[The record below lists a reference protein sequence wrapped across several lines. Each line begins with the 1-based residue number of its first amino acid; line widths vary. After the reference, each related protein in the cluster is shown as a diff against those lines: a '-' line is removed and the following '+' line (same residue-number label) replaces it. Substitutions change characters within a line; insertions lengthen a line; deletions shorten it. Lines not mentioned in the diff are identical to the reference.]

1 MPSQVAAP
9 ILTEKMQTFVRE
21 YLIDL
26 NATAAAIRTGY
37 SKKTAHAIG
46 WEMLRKPAVAAEVS
60 RCRGELMN
68 KLEVTAERVVAELA
82 SLAFSDIREIFTPEG
97 ALKPMTEWSPGAA
110 AAVSSLE
117 IEELFE
123 GRGDARVPIGQSKKL
138 KLWSKV
144 DALQLLARHL
154 GIVKERDPGPTQR
167 AVLMIVDG
175 PKAAAEV
182 MQRLGFDEPGSAAT
196 IIDAGKDSPAG
207 PDGSHGLARPM
218 GLRGDTGPA

>member
-82 SLAFSDIREIFTPEG
+82 SLAFSDIREIFSPDG
-97 ALKPMTEWSPGAA
+97 ALKPMMEWSAGAA

-117 IEELFE
+117 VDEIFAGSGEN
-123 GRGDARVPIGQSKKL
+123 RVSIGQLKKL

-154 GIVKERDPGPTQR
+154 GLLRDRVELDLTVSHLIEKLAPDDKQ
-167 AVLMIVDG
+167 LLL
-175 PKAAAEV
+175 AACQA
-182 MQRLGFDEPGSAAT
+182 L
-196 IIDAGKDSPAG
+196 AG
-207 PDGSHGLARPM
+207 PQDRSGELIEAVAAGADG
-218 GLRGDTGPA
+218 TGEEA